1 MRIQVLDIVRG
12 LLIAALAGVA
22 WAPALETIEF
32 DGFVTTFDPDQEFIV
47 LEGDLDCSGFGGE
60 SAVRVTETSGRAG
73 DADYLV
79 YLPADWN
86 GELVLFGHG
95 AFGSM
100 RPAGR
105 FWFPLPLGFG
115 PERAEMPFVFNRDV
129 AVCHGFAWA
138 ASAITGSGNAIAEGI
153 RDTHLLLAVAGRHL
167 PAEPT
172 ARYVTGF
179 DTPGGAVAVALA
191 ETYPHRYAGA
201 LVSFGP
207 LGGGSSSGEH
217 LFHIRV
223 LFDAFFPGLI
233 EPFTVDQAGMTPP
246 EFMAFGRELQARLQA
261 EPDALLRLARIRL
274 PGSERWDPEGIGV
287 PLLQADPF
295 APDEMASFMSLAE
308 ALFSSMNIWLLNVD
322 AWRDRGGGVP
332 YTNQDVVYASSDM
345 TAEESADVNARV
357 ARVDADPWAV
367 RYWTFY
373 YHPSGDLKVPLVSVR
388 PAHGAFSSVYHDWM
402 YAQTVV
408 RHGAEELFSS
418 YPCAGYDMIT
428 PQDTATAFSGLVEWV
443 RTGVR
448 PTWPA
453 TP

>member
-1 MRIQVLDIVRG
+1 MRKRVPIIVRW
-12 LLIAALAGVA
+12 LVIAALAGLA
-22 WAPALETIEF
+22 WASAMETIEF
-32 DGFVTTFDPDQEFIV
+32 DGFVTTFDPNQAFVV
-47 LEGDLDCSGFGGE
+47 LEGDLDCSRFGGE

-73 DADYLV
+73 EADYLV

-115 PERAEMPFVFNRDV
+115 PERAEMLFVFNRDV

-138 ASAITGSGNAIAEGI
+138 ASAISGSGHAIAEGI
-153 RDTHLLLAVAGRHL
+153 RDTHLLLVVAGRHL

-179 DTPGGAVAVALA
+179 DTPGGAAAVALA
-191 ETYPHRYAGA
+191 EMFPNRYAGA

-207 LGGGSSSGEH
+207 FGGSLLSGEH

-233 EPFTVDQAGMTPP
+233 EPFTVDEAGMTPP
-246 EFMAFGRELQARLQA
+246 EFMAFAGGLQARIQA
-261 EPDALLRLARIRL
+261 EPDALRRLASVRL
-274 PGSERWDPEGIGV
+274 PGSERWDPEGLGV
-287 PLLQADPF
+287 PLLQANPF

-308 ALFSSMNIWLLNVD
+308 TFFFSMNVWLLNVD
-322 AWRDRGGGVP
+322 AWRHRGGGIP
-332 YTNQDVVYASSDM
+332 HTNRNVVYKSPNM
-345 TAEESADVNARV
+345 TEDELADLNARV
-357 ARVDADPWAV
+357 ARFDADPWAV

-373 YHPSGDLKVPLVSVR
+373 YHPSGDLKVPLVSLR
-388 PAHGAFSSVYHDWM
+388 PAHGAFSSIYHEWV
-402 YAQTVV
+402 YAQALA

-418 YPCAGYDMIT
+418 YPNPGYDMIT
-428 PQDTATAFSGLVEWV
+428 PQGTATAFRGLVDWV

-448 PTWPA
+448 PTWPTA
-453 TP
+453 P